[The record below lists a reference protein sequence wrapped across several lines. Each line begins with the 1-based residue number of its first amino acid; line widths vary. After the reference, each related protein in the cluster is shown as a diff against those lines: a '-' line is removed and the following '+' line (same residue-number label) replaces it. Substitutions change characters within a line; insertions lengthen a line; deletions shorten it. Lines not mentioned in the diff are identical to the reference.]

1 MTTSRSRA
9 AAVLGCFALMALGV
23 TACANTPATRLAK
36 PPVATSAENVGGM
49 RALIAAARQEGTLRA
64 IALPR
69 DWANYGGLIDGF
81 EKKYGIKVTV
91 ENPLGHS
98 EDEIDTLRRRGNRPT
113 APDVIDVGD
122 TFARKAAAQNLLAP
136 YKVAAYDSIPG
147 NQKDSEARWSN
158 NYGGYMSI
166 GCDANRVKPCP
177 QTFADLLKPVYRGK
191 VALEG
196 DPPRSATAFASVY
209 AAALANNGSFA
220 DVRPGLDFFAKLNE
234 NGNLNPLRSNLA
246 TVEDGRTPISINW
259 DYINL
264 HYADQLRGHGVNWQ
278 VAIPFDGSFAQ
289 YFALAINKSAPHPAA
304 ARLWQEYLFS
314 PQGQNLRLR
323 GYARPVLMDV
333 MKQDGTLDEA
343 AAARLPTVEGTP
355 QFPTDAQLEKA
366 RETVTRGWA
375 KAVAGSS
382 GPRGGTGDVP
392 AVAPSRPQR

>member
-1 MTTSRSRA
+1 MTTSRARA
-9 AAVLGCFALMALGV
+9 AAALGCFALAALGPS
-23 TACANTPATRLAK
+23 ACENTPTARLAK
-36 PPVATSAENVGGM
+36 PSVATSAENMGGM
-49 RALIAAARQEGTLRA
+49 RALIAAARREGTLRA

-81 EKKYGIKVTV
+81 EKKYGVKVTV

-98 EDEIDTLRRRGNRPT
+98 GDEIDTLRKRGNGPT

-122 TFARKAAAQNLLAP
+122 TFARSAAAQNLLAP
-136 YKVAAYDSIPG
+136 YKVAAYDSIPD
-147 NQKDSEARWSN
+147 NQKDPRARWSN
-158 NYGGYMSI
+158 NYGGYISI

-177 QTFADLLKPVYRGK
+177 DTFADLLKPVYRGK

-220 DVRPGLDFFAKLNE
+220 DIRPGLDFFAKLNE
-234 NGNLNPLRSNLA
+234 VGNLNPLRSNLA
-246 TVEDGRTPISINW
+246 TVADGRTPISINW

-264 HYADQLRGHGVNWQ
+264 HYADQLRRHGVNWQ

-289 YFALAINKSAPHPAA
+289 YFALAVNKRAPHPAA

-333 MKQDGTLDEA
+333 MKQDGTLDKA

-366 RETVTRGWA
+366 RETVAQGWA
-375 KAVAGSS
+375 KATAGPA
-382 GPRGGTGDVP
+382 GPRGGTADAQPGT
-392 AVAPSRPQR
+392 PS